1 MQKST
6 PGSPWRAFFT
16 PIRRRIQA
24 FSLISPL
31 LVSCRFWPI
40 SSACS
45 DGNWRSTLLV
55 EVSTTLITDLPLL
68 WSMLNS
74 TWLLTLRKRLIWSTE
89 FFKSVLLG
97 VAAVFSAATAS
108 AAAAGIATVSAV
120 LAGWDGA
127 VVAGVAAGSGVAV
140 LVVCVIFMAH
150 SSLETGSAVPI
161 PATDTCPPYLR

>member
-45 DGNWRSTLLV
+45 DGDWRSTLLV
-55 EVSTTLITDLPLL
+55 EVSTTLMTDLPLL

-74 TWLLTLRKRLIWSTE
+74 TSLLTLRKRLIWSTE
-89 FFKSVLLG
+89 FFRSVLLG
-97 VAAVFSAATAS
+97 VAADFSAATAS
-108 AAAAGIATVSAV
+108 VAGAASAAVLSGCAAVAGSAAG
-120 LAGWDGA
+120 G
-127 VVAGVAAGSGVAV
+127 VVAA

-150 SSLETGSAVPI
+150 SSQ
-161 PATDTCPPYLR
+161 